1 MHTTKIKLK
10 DGRQFEGYV
19 RKWRPV
25 EGYLTLGGLT
35 EQLKFEDMESA
46 ITYDERT
53 GVIRDEDGKIVG
65 TKIEDVDELQRA
77 KDYIREFIDME
88 D

>member
-1 MHTTKIKLK
+1 MHITRIKLK
-10 DGRQFEGYV
+10 DGDIIEGYIE
-19 RKWRPV
+19 KWHPV